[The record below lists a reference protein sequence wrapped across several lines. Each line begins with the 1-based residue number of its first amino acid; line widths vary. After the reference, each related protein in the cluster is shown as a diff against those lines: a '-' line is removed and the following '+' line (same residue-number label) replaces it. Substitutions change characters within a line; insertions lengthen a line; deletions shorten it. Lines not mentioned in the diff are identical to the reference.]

1 MAGKWSGRDRIEMRK
16 SGSERVRRKVVEI
29 RRSWKEKKGAV
40 GKGRER
46 EEKKRSG
53 RVRRGALP
61 FYFKRTNMQCF

>member
-1 MAGKWSGRDRIEMRK
+1 MAEKWSGRDRIEMRK

-29 RRSWKEKKGAV
+29 RRSSKEKKVAV

-53 RVRRGALP
+53 RVRKGAGGLG
-61 FYFKRTNMQCF
+61 REW